1 MRRAPGADTGLPAP
15 VLGDEEV
22 VGVAGG
28 VGAPLHPRAL
38 RRAWV
43 ERVLGTRVAARPS
56 LYLHPD
62 LSAVSCLPL
71 TGEAC
76 PRSESSGEIG
86 DDGLVPAD
94 ASCLDVVSSRHPTAR
109 SRAPRSAS
117 SAALAESPPSS
128 TRRDRPSA
136 AARASAAAVG
146 ESPPG
151 SPRSDRPSAGATSER
166 ATLRGARSWG
176 ASTLP
181 SCVAASAALRLASV
195 SNCASSGWVIPA
207 AAYW

>member
-15 VLGDEEV
+15 VLGAEEV

-86 DDGLVPAD
+86 DDGLVPAVAQLLGRGQL
-94 ASCLDVVSSRHPTAR
+94 ASPD
-109 SRAPRSAS
+109 SAVQ
-117 SAALAESPPSS
+117 SAAQCLLGGIGREPPEQHPQ
-128 TRRDRPSA
+128 RQ
-136 AARASAAAVG
+136 AV
-146 ESPPG
+146 
-151 SPRSDRPSAGATSER
+151 
-166 ATLRGARSWG
+166 RGG
-176 ASTLP
+176 DE
-181 SCVAASAALRLASV
+181 
-195 SNCASSGWVIPA
+195 
-207 AAYW
+207 

>member
-1 MRRAPGADTGLPAP
+1 SLVRVCGERRSRYRSPGAGSRRR
-15 VLGDEEV
+15 
-22 VGVAGG
+22 GG
-28 VGAPLHPRAL
+28 CGCGGWRRRTLHPRAL

-76 PRSESSGEIG
+76 PRLESSGEIG

-94 ASCLDVVSSRHPTAR
+94 ASCLDVVNSRHPTAR

-128 TRRDRPSA
+128 TR
-136 AARASAAAVG
+136 
-146 ESPPG
+146 
-151 SPRSDRPSAGATSER
+151 SDRPSAVAMSER
-166 ATLRGARSWG
+166 ATLRGSRSWG
-176 ASTLP
+176 ASALT
-181 SCVAASAALRLASV
+181 SCVAASSALRLVSV